1 MEKQRE
7 ELRLALLDLIT
18 HSPNE
23 VLETREETEE
33 EWGFIECVNE
43 KGQEIKIVFKENPI
57 IEVYVDGVLLGVL
70 GSD

>member
-7 ELRLALLDLIT
+7 ELRLALLDLIA
-18 HSPNE
+18 HSSNE
-23 VLETREETEE
+23 ILETREETEE

>member
-23 VLETREETEE
+23 ILETREETEE